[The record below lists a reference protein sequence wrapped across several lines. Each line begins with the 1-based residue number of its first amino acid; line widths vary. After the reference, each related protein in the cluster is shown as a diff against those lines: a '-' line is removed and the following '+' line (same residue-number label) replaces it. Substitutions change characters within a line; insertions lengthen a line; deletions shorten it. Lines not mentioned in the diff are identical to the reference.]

1 MAAYDVTAEFY
12 DVLQAPRYLRTAE
25 RLLDHWLAEPR
36 IGVLDVG
43 AGTGLA
49 TRLLARRT
57 QVVVHA
63 VEPSAQMRAVLLSR
77 LAGHA
82 DLSSRVRVHAVPV
95 QRLDLCGAADFA
107 LCLNT
112 MGMFAVADRRAAMSS
127 LARALVPGG
136 TLVVQR
142 PPESIRFGVKELPT
156 WGLGGDTYGGE
167 VATAAA
173 GEGIVEWRFV
183 YRVSRGGAVVREET
197 ETFTGYLVTAAA
209 FGAELEAAG
218 FTLIGEDRPHIA
230 VARRYG

>member
-1 MAAYDVTAEFY
+1 VAAYDVTAEFY
-12 DVLQAPRYLRTAE
+12 DVLQAPKYLRTAE
-25 RLLDHWLAEPR
+25 RLLDRWLARPR

-57 QVVVHA
+57 QVIVHA

-82 DLSSRVRVHAVPV
+82 DLSSRVRVHAEPI

-112 MGMFAVADRRAAMSS
+112 MGMFAIADRRAAMSS

-142 PPESIRFGVKELPT
+142 PPESIRYGVKDLPT
-156 WGLGGDTYGGE
+156 WELGGDMYGGH
-167 VATAAA
+167 VAAAPA
-173 GEGIVEWRFV
+173 GEGIVEWRFT
-183 YRVSRGGAVVREET
+183 YRVSRDGEVVREAT
-197 ETFTGYLVTAAA
+197 EAFTGYLVTAAA

-218 FTLIGEDRPHIA
+218 FTLIGDDRPHVA
-230 VARRYG
+230 VAHRSG